1 MSVLFEINASIKK
14 YQVEILSGCLHH
26 ELVRPEQSFIL
37 IDEHVLELYP
47 SLNAE
52 NDIAIPANEESKTL
66 MTVGTVIERLRSL
79 GAGRDSHLI
88 AIGGGVIQDVATF
101 TASTYM
107 RGIPWT
113 YYPTTLL
120 GMVDSCVGGKSSINV
135 GQYKNIAGNFYPPE
149 KIIIHTDFCHT
160 LPDSEVIAGLCE
172 AVKICFA
179 DPDAAFDQYLSLTGA
194 SESMDQE
201 ALGQII
207 ELTLRTKKKFIE
219 EDEFDQGVRLLLN
232 FGHTFGHAIEAA
244 SHFAITHGVAVGLGM
259 LVAIEMSEKIN
270 PESRRN
276 LRVQALFNYVKQ
288 LLSGVTTLSGDLAAL
303 SSEEACNKFKS
314 DKKHRQHAYTII
326 IPDANGYLYRHFM
339 PINDH
344 ATKLVK
350 NAFKSI
356 KGAYEVQ

>member
-1 MSVLFEINASIKK
+1 MSVLFEINSSIKS
-14 YQVEILSGCLHH
+14 YQVEILVTPLDHTLNNSNH
-26 ELVRPEQSFIL
+26 SFVL
-37 IDEHVLELYP
+37 IDEYLQSLYP
-47 SLNAE
+47 HIKQEKN
-52 NDIAIPANEESKTL
+52 IAIPANEESKTL
-66 MTVGTVIERLRSL
+66 MTVGSVIERLRSL

-88 AIGGGVIQDVATF
+88 AMGGGVIQDVATF

-149 KIIIHTDFCHT
+149 KIIIHTDFCNT
-160 LPDSEVIAGLCE
+160 LPNSEMIAGLCE

-179 DPDAAFDQYLSLTGA
+179 DTDKAFDQYLSLTHA
-194 SESMDQE
+194 SESMPQDV
-201 ALGQII
+201 LGKII

-259 LVAIEMSEKIN
+259 LVAIEISEKIN
-270 PESRRN
+270 PESIDNTRAH
-276 LRVQALFNYVKQ
+276 ALFNYVKK
-288 LLSGVTTLSGDLAAL
+288 LLSGVDTLPKHLAAL
-303 SSEEACNKFKS
+303 SSEAAFDKFKS
-314 DKKHRQHAYTII
+314 DKKHRQHEYALI
-326 IPDANGYLYRHFM
+326 IPNANGYLCRHFI
-339 PINDH
+339 PINEQSSQ
-344 ATKLVK
+344 LVK
-350 NAFKSI
+350 NAFKFI
-356 KGAYEVQ
+356 KVAYEV